1 MLLKKI
7 STASL
12 WKAIY
17 SKTCHLSGNSN
28 LLVIS
33 FIISSY
39 ILFLRSLP
47 VPVNSNSVG
56 RGKLWKFSGFT
67 VEPLHNGHL
76 GKENGRCRGVLKL
89 ELMYGLSA
97 KKGGRCREVTI
108 SGEAL
113 VER

>member
-1 MLLKKI
+1 M
-7 STASL
+7 ASL

-56 RGKLWKFSGFT
+56 RGKLWKFSEILQLNLST
-67 VEPLHNGHL
+67 MATL
-76 GKENGRCRGVLKL
+76 GKKMAV
-89 ELMYGLSA
+89 
-97 KKGGRCREVTI
+97 
-108 SGEAL
+108 
-113 VER
+113 VEGF

>member
-1 MLLKKI
+1 M
-7 STASL
+7 ASL

-17 SKTCHLSGNSN
+17 SKTCHLSGNSCTGKFQFCGPGE
-28 LLVIS
+28 VI
-33 FIISSY
+33 
-39 ILFLRSLP
+39 
-47 VPVNSNSVG
+47 G
-56 RGKLWKFSGFT
+56 KFSGFT

>member
-12 WKAIY
+12 WKAI
-17 SKTCHLSGNSN
+17 
-28 LLVIS
+28 
-33 FIISSY
+33 
-39 ILFLRSLP
+39 FLRPATYLEIP

-56 RGKLWKFSGFT
+56 RRKLWKFSGFT